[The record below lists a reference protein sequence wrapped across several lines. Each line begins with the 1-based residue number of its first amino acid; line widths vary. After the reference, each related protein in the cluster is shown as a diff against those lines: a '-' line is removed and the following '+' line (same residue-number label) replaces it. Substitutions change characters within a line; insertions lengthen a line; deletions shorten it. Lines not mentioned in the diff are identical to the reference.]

1 MGSRRGLG
9 RHLFCKVEQR
19 PRESTV
25 GGGRPW
31 HDRIPSMPQLGIVDL
46 GSNNARMVVYE
57 YEPERWYR
65 LVDVIR
71 EPVRLGEGLGATGE
85 MTEAAIQRGLETLDL
100 FVDYAA
106 AAGLDQLETIGT
118 SALRDAV
125 NRGRFRRAV
134 APLGVE
140 VKVLSGEEEARRGLA
155 AVANGFDLQDAWV
168 MDLGGGSAQI
178 SRMLR
183 RRYADGA
190 SYPLGGVRL
199 TEAFL
204 KSDPPR
210 RSEVKA
216 LEAEVAHHLGPV
228 AKSMARAK
236 APLVVMGGTIRNL
249 ARMMQKR
256 RAYPLDLLHG
266 YFLSR
271 AELEEATRLL
281 LAKTARQ
288 RRRVPG
294 VNEDRADVILA
305 GALVYRWLRAGERRW
320 RPLRLRPRRARGHLL
335 PPLPTAAPPHPGPAR
350 LLGRQPLGPLRARLT
365 AHCARAP
372 PLPPAVRRPGAAP
385 RPRGARA
392 RAARRRSGAADIGIA
407 IDFYR
412 HHRHGAYVLESDPL
426 PGFSHREHA
435 LLMLLVRYHHGGL
448 PSLEPYQRLAAAG
461 DRRLLARLAVC
472 LRLAESLERSRARRV
487 RDLEVEIADR
497 SVTLRLKAREMP
509 AVEIWETG
517 KHGDLFEHAF
527 GRRLEL
533 KRA

>member
-1 MGSRRGLG
+1 
-9 RHLFCKVEQR
+9 
-19 PRESTV
+19 
-25 GGGRPW
+25 
-31 HDRIPSMPQLGIVDL
+31 MPHLGIVDL

-57 YEPERWYR
+57 YEPGRWFR

-85 MTEAAIQRGLETLDL
+85 MTGAAIQRGLAALDL

-106 AAGLDQLETIGT
+106 AAGLDHLETIGT
-118 SALRDAV
+118 SALRDAA
-125 NRGRFRRAV
+125 NRASFRRAV

-140 VKVLSGEEEARRGLA
+140 VKVLSGEEEARRGLS
-155 AVANGFDLQDAWV
+155 AVANGFDLEDAWV

-178 SRMLR
+178 SRMLG

-204 KSDPPR
+204 RSDPPR
-210 RSEVKA
+210 RAEVKA
-216 LEAEVAHHLGPV
+216 LEAEVAHHLGPA
-228 AKSMARAK
+228 AKSMARAP

-249 ARMMQKR
+249 ARMMQRKK
-256 RAYPLDLLHG
+256 AYPLDLLHG

-271 AELEEATRLL
+271 AELEEATGIL
-281 LAKTARQ
+281 LAKTSRQ

-294 VNEDRADVILA
+294 INEDRADVVLA
-305 GALVYRWLRAGERRW
+305 GALVYRWLVRASGTAGVFISGHGVREGTFYRHFLKAPYRIRNVRAFSVANLSARFGLASPHIDHVRRLA
-320 RPLRLRPRRARGHLL
+320 RRLFDGL
-335 PPLPTAAPPHPGPAR
+335 APIHG
-350 LLGRQPLGPLRARLT
+350 LGPREAELLD
-365 AHCARAP
+365 
-372 PLPPAVRRPGAAP
+372 AA
-385 RPRGARA
+385 
-392 RAARRRSGAADIGIA
+392 AALHDIGISV
-407 IDFYR
+407 DFYR

-448 PSLEPYQRLAAAG
+448 PSLEPYQRLMAAG
-461 DRRLLARLAVC
+461 DKRILARLAAC

-487 RDLEVEIADR
+487 KDVAVEMSQR
-497 SVTLRLKAREMP
+497 TVTLRLKAREEP
-509 AVEIWETG
+509 AVEIWETAQ
-517 KHGDLFEHAF
+517 HADLFELAF

-533 KRA
+533 ARG